1 MEDPEWSFDELTY
14 LLNRRSAAV
23 LRAVHRHGGEATM
36 PTVSGETELSR
47 GELYHLFTDLETMVL
62 LNQRRTVTQ
71 HGIEPVVS
79 LTDAAQE
86 AIEDGILD
94 EFEEEPTND
103 GARRIWKESLWLDGI
118 VHR

>member
-1 MEDPEWSFDELTY
+1 MEDPEWSREELTY

-23 LRAVHRHGGEATM
+23 LRAVDRHGGTATM
-36 PTVSGETELSR
+36 PTIAGETELSR

-62 LNQRRTVTQ
+62 LDQRRTVTE

-79 LTDAAQE
+79 LTDVGRD
-86 AIEDGILD
+86 AIEDGILE
-94 EFEEEPTND
+94 EFEETPTND
-103 GARRIWKESLWLDGI
+103 GARRIWRESLWLDGI